1 MVNGMP
7 RWDRHAIKAEIYR
20 RGQTLTGLARQ
31 AGLAD
36 NAIRMALMG
45 KRWARAEQVI
55 ADFLDVPA
63 DALFPLP
70 RNIPLRSSDSGTSRR
85 RRQRRGASGGRRIRG
100 GQKKAAA
107 RPAKRT
113 AA

>member
-55 ADFLDVPA
+55 ADFIGVPA
-63 DALFPLP
+63 KTLFPLP
-70 RNIPLRSSDSGTSRR
+70 RNIPLRSTDSGTSRR
-85 RRQRRGASGGRRIRG
+85 RWQRRGAPGGRRTRG

>member
-36 NAIRMALMG
+36 NAIRMALTG

-55 ADFLDVPA
+55 ADFIGVPA
-63 DALFPLP
+63 KTLFPLP
-70 RNIPLRSSDSGTSRR
+70 RNIPLRRSDSGTSRR
-85 RRQRRGASGGRRIRG
+85 RRQRRSASGGRHHSG
-100 GQKKAAA
+100 GA
-107 RPAKRT
+107 RVRT
-113 AA
+113 AARTTRRAA